1 MLKGKRIFITGGAG
15 FIGSLL
21 AKYLVQENNILIYDN
36 LHRNALQYQNIDQE
50 KNLSFVRGN
59 ILDAHH
65 LKSVLQEF
73 CPTHIIHCAAI
84 AGIDTVIKMPTT
96 TLRVNTIGTANLLE
110 AIHQLNLSTER
121 IVLFST
127 SEIFGQHAFQ
137 STEAHSAVI
146 GAVGEARWTYAIS
159 KLANEHFAQAYYQ
172 EFGLPCTIIR
182 PFNIYGPG
190 QVGEGALSTF
200 IKQALKNNPISIHGD
215 GTQIRA
221 WCYID
226 DMINGIMKCLINPKA
241 IGQSFNIGNSRAVL
255 TIYGLAN
262 SVCRILNSSSD
273 IQFSGKNIA
282 DIELRIPDVNKAK
295 EMLDFEA
302 KIDLNQGI
310 LLTADYYRNMQL

>member
-1 MLKGKRIFITGGAG
+1 M
-15 FIGSLL
+15 
-21 AKYLVQENNILIYDN
+21 
-36 LHRNALQYQNIDQE
+36 
-50 KNLSFVRGN
+50 
-59 ILDAHH
+59 
-65 LKSVLQEF
+65 
-73 CPTHIIHCAAI
+73 
-84 AGIDTVIKMPTT
+84 
-96 TLRVNTIGTANLLE
+96 
-110 AIHQLNLSTER
+110 
-121 IVLFST
+121 
-127 SEIFGQHAFQ
+127 
-137 STEAHSAVI
+137 
-146 GAVGEARWTYAIS
+146 
-159 KLANEHFAQAYYQ
+159 
-172 EFGLPCTIIR
+172 
-182 PFNIYGPG
+182 
-190 QVGEGALSTF
+190 STF

-226 DMINGIMKCLINPKA
+226 DMIIGIMKCLINPKA

-302 KIDLNQGI
+302 KIDLDQGI